1 MRQFLFYRGIW
12 IRCASERQ
20 SESAF
25 LRFQGSALRA
35 EERKLN
41 MEKINFTFSDSSG
54 TVEFFVLEQTMIN
67 GVQYIL
73 VTDSEEDEAEAY
85 ILKDL
90 SKQDEDEALYVMVE
104 DDEELKAVSAVFD
117 ELLDEIELK

>member
-1 MRQFLFYRGIW
+1 
-12 IRCASERQ
+12 
-20 SESAF
+20 
-25 LRFQGSALRA
+25 
-35 EERKLN
+35 
-41 MEKINFTFSDSSG
+41 MEKINFTFSDSSE

-73 VTDSEEDEAEAY
+73 VTDSDEDEADAY

-90 SKQDEDEALYVMVE
+90 SKQDEDEALYVMVD

-117 ELLDEIELK
+117 ELLDEIELKQ